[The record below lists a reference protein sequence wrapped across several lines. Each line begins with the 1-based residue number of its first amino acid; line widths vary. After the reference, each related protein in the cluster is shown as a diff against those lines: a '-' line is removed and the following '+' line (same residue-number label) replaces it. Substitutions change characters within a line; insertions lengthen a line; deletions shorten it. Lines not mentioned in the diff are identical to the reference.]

1 MNVLD
6 SLCVQPWGVRLG
18 LEPKLCL
25 QLRMLVGRSNP
36 AVSANLRPGLRLLH
50 HSPAKL
56 YLS

>member
-56 YLS
+56 YL